1 MWECEQREVQA
12 GVTWQVSRSLQAGT
26 KFARERGERSN
37 GRGGIVAFITS
48 EKGKKTVEDFKLWQ
62 LC

>member
-1 MWECEQREVQA
+1 MA
-12 GVTWQVSRSLQAGT
+12 GVKEPPGWNKVC
-26 KFARERGERSN
+26 KRETGERSN